1 MFVEPKVVGSGVPQ
15 KALRSSL
22 LRKKPA
28 APPPIIAVRFAIVFV
43 HSLLIIIT
51 MSEELSHR

>member
-1 MFVEPKVVGSGVPQ
+1 MVTSISGIISFRFT
-15 KALRSSL
+15 A
-22 LRKKPA
+22 RKKPA